1 VFYVSSCQQFLGG
14 LGLQRLFYGR
24 VADVQRKKKSVFKP
38 RQAV

>member
-1 VFYVSSCQQFLGG
+1 VFYVSSCQQFLSGFG
-14 LGLQRLFYGR
+14 VQRLCYGR